1 MSVAGS
7 IFIGIGLFFTVV
19 SSVGLLR
26 LPDFFSRVH
35 AVSKA
40 ETIGIGLV
48 LLGLAFH
55 AAFELVSIKL
65 VLGAFFVFLA
75 NPIGAHL
82 LTRAAVKGGMMPWTR
97 AAGGR

>member
-7 IFIGIGLFFTVV
+7 VFIGIGLFFALV
-19 SSVGLLR
+19 SAVGLLR

-35 AVSKA
+35 AVSKT

-55 AAFELVSIKL
+55 TAFDLVSIKL
-65 VLGAFFVFLA
+65 ALAALFVFLA

-82 LTRAAVKGGMMPWTR
+82 LTRAAVKGGTMPWTR
-97 AAGGR
+97 APGGR